1 MLVIYVSGY
10 IKFLLFP
17 FCYYPTIFP
26 CFQLLSVLHF
36 YTYCSNFVIDKSF
49 DHFSLKM
56 FTALYINK
64 KYLASDPNNHFTASI
79 FFVSFNHF
87 FYMTFKIIMKSK
99 HICSLFFCFVLFF
112 LLFLKFTYSEKA
124 KKFKEISLLVL
135 TLIIMS
141 NLALGRFFQIFVAF

>member
-1 MLVIYVSGY
+1 
-10 IKFLLFP
+10 
-17 FCYYPTIFP
+17 
-26 CFQLLSVLHF
+26 
-36 YTYCSNFVIDKSF
+36 
-49 DHFSLKM
+49 
-56 FTALYINK
+56 
-64 KYLASDPNNHFTASI
+64 
-79 FFVSFNHF
+79 
-87 FYMTFKIIMKSK
+87 MTFKIIMKSK